1 MECGE
6 NEAVYFQSQQR
17 TASTGMVSHHSY
29 VRRKTA
35 NQRQALYYVC
45 CGCGNV
51 TRPSDMK

>member
-17 TASTGMVSHHSY
+17 TAATGMVSPHLLEKQDMS
-29 VRRKTA
+29 
-35 NQRQALYYVC
+35 NLRQALYYVC